1 MKTEAGG
8 VSDYRAVAIYH
19 TAPMSA
25 KSIAPASRAQR
36 AVGME
41 NSVPPAALA
50 GQRCMTDFCRV

>member
-1 MKTEAGG
+1 MLASHRDVGM
-8 VSDYRAVAIYH
+8 YH

-25 KSIAPASRAQR
+25 KSIVPIPRAQR

-41 NSVPPAALA
+41 NSTPPEALA